1 MTDAL
6 ERAQTSSDPVAEAVD
21 WSKVQRWGAYAGLT
35 LAFIAATGM
44 IVTFNQRMIVD
55 PWLTMGA
62 LSMAWVPVVFGYIA
76 ATRRVRDGEEQQAAG
91 ERQLLAGSVTGLLS
105 GLYFSLFIVII
116 DQFDLTEVFSKVGQP
131 LVDLLT
137 FGKPLG
143 VACLLWILGLGLLG
157 LLGGALHLVSRP
169 ARRVL
174 AWASL
179 GVLGVAML
187 ELVITN
193 LLDGLS
199 LDWLVD
205 WIYAVN
211 GGVTS
216 LAAVAIGVAF
226 GTIGYFRGD
235 ETLHERR
242 LERMALDPSV
252 LQQKNRWAIALVII
266 AVVVVPMFAGNL
278 TNELLSN
285 VGLFVLM
292 GLGLNIVVGYAGMLD
307 LGYVAFFAVGA
318 YTTAILTSVNSPYWS
333 PELTLNFLKPE
344 GWFILGVVIIVAAI
358 AGIFVGTPVIRM
370 RGDYLAIVTLGFGE
384 IVRILFLSD
393 WLAPYFGGAQ
403 GIRPVPD
410 AEIGPV
416 VIEGTNSQSIFY
428 LVAFFCGI
436 AIYVAWRLERSR
448 TGRAWTA
455 LREDEDVAE
464 AMGINTTASKLTA
477 FVAGAIL
484 ASFAGMI
491 FAVKVGSVFPNSFK
505 LLVSIVVLVVVIVGG
520 MGSIP
525 GVIIGAVVLIG
536 VLGGPTQ
543 PGLLQEFGEYK
554 LLIYG
559 VILVVMMLKRPE
571 GLWPSLR
578 RQHELRHDEM
588 SQDSWLTGDSYATDD
603 VPEDEAGGTVF
614 TDDVAVID
622 DGEL

>member
-1 MTDAL
+1 
-6 ERAQTSSDPVAEAVD
+6 
-21 WSKVQRWGAYAGLT
+21 
-35 LAFIAATGM
+35 
-44 IVTFNQRMIVD
+44 
-55 PWLTMGA
+55 
-62 LSMAWVPVVFGYIA
+62 
-76 ATRRVRDGEEQQAAG
+76 
-91 ERQLLAGSVTGLLS
+91 
-105 GLYFSLFIVII
+105 VI
-116 DQFDLTEVFSKVGQP
+116 L
-131 LVDLLT
+131 
-137 FGKPLG
+137 
-143 VACLLWILGLGLLG
+143 
-157 LLGGALHLVSRP
+157 
-169 ARRVL
+169 
-174 AWASL
+174 
-179 GVLGVAML
+179 
-187 ELVITN
+187 
-193 LLDGLS
+193 
-199 LDWLVD
+199 
-205 WIYAVN
+205 
-211 GGVTS
+211 
-216 LAAVAIGVAF
+216 
-226 GTIGYFRGD
+226 
-235 ETLHERR
+235 
-242 LERMALDPSV
+242 
-252 LQQKNRWAIALVII
+252 
-266 AVVVVPMFAGNL
+266 
-278 TNELLSN
+278 
-285 VGLFVLM
+285 
-292 GLGLNIVVGYAGMLD
+292 
-307 LGYVAFFAVGA
+307 
-318 YTTAILTSVNSPYWS
+318 
-333 PELTLNFLKPE
+333 
-344 GWFILGVVIIVAAI
+344 VAAI

-410 AEIGPV
+410 AEVGPV

-428 LVAFFCGI
+428 LVAFFCAI
-436 AIYVAWRLERSR
+436 AIYVAWRLEKSR

-588 SQDSWLTGDSYATDD
+588 SQDAWLTGDSYVTGD
-603 VPEDEAGGTVF
+603 VPEDEAGGTVL
-614 TDDVAVID
+614 TDDVAVVED
-622 DGEL
+622 EEL